1 MKPLHKRLLS
11 LLMVLLLVLGIFPA
25 AMAATVDEDPDL
37 PAPIRGYDPS
47 DPDNLYPYGLPV
59 TDYIPEE
66 LQSVLENGIRTRV
79 ATNQGSIPDEMWDN
93 TILRALEYTGY
104 DVQRQKSKGQLY
116 KNGYIGKKLKT
127 NDPSVLSEIGYWS
140 SGACPNGDE
149 TVTASGT
156 ATGKAPKISY
166 FESNGLVCASFVTY
180 YLCNYLPNIEGIDTS
195 HIYEKVKELGTDGKA
210 YYLTSVNVWKRTLD
224 ALAGSKNGGVT
235 KYTNANTAYA
245 NLVPGDV
252 IVFADDSGDLVH
264 VAIYAGEYNL
274 YNTSNSNLGLYHY
287 IIHVGNSRGPEINLV
302 EWMAT
307 SSGSKTSEPVA
318 WYHLDIHDAVDA
330 TGFIEVN
337 KSSEDG
343 TALSGAYFTATNQ
356 STKEKFIIGP
366 TNSKGYAKSGEMPL
380 GTYTVVE
387 TVFPAG
393 YEAAGQTSW
402 TVTLNENTPNLT
414 VTINVLNK
422 LITGSLSLTKITE
435 DGKNLSG
442 WQFGIYSDQACTKK
456 LAGPIETDSGGK
468 LTLTGLVPGT
478 VWVKELGHRD
488 ATINTLYECE
498 STNPQQVTISGN
510 KTATVSFHN
519 CLKRGS
525 LVFRKATTSGIGT
538 ELGWTAKLWRVEADG
553 SKTYIGSG
561 TTKKDA
567 ADPTYTFGNL
577 LPGRYVLQEDA
588 STAHPGFT
596 VDTQYHDIT
605 VEAGKNASVT
615 ITNGHLGKAKI
626 VKKMPDGGS
635 GAGWEFEIYRADD
648 NTLIGTFATTEDST
662 VLTDYIEPGDY
673 LIYEKIPKDSIY
685 YCETPNPQKVTV
697 TAGKTAAVTFINRL
711 RPGSIAVKKVDTA
724 DAPRAGA
731 EFLLEW
737 SEDNITWQA
746 VTTAETAYVVKGCCT
761 STGLDNGKLVSD
773 ENGMVRFEGL
783 HPELYYRLTETKA
796 PDGLQLLSDYAF
808 VGRIPIEK
816 ELTVSLRVV
825 NVPVFMLPKTG
836 TKTAALLPIGL
847 VLCLATCVA
856 VLAYLRRKEQ

>member
-11 LLMVLLLVLGIFPA
+11 LLMVLLLVLGMFPA

-47 DPDNLYPYGLPV
+47 DPDNPYPYGLPV

-66 LQSVLENGIRTRV
+66 LQSVLDNGIRTRS

-127 NDPSVLSEIGYWS
+127 NDPSVLSDIGYWS

-195 HIYEKVKELGTDGKA
+195 HIYEKAKELGTDGKT
-210 YYLTSVNVWKRTLD
+210 YYLTSVSVWKRTLD
-224 ALAGSKNGGVT
+224 ALASSKNGGVT

-252 IVFADDSGDLVH
+252 VVFADDDGDLVH

-366 TNSKGYAKSGEMPL
+366 TNSKGYAKSGELPL

-402 TVTLNENTPNLT
+402 TVTLSENTPNLT
-414 VTINVLNK
+414 VTVNVVNK
-422 LITGSLSLTKITE
+422 LITGSLALTKTTE

-442 WQFGIYSDQACTKK
+442 WQFRIYSDQACTKK
-456 LAGPIETDSGGK
+456 LVGPTETDNGGK
-468 LTLTGLVPGT
+468 LSVTGLVPGT
-478 VWVKELGHRD
+478 VWVKELGHKD
-488 ATINTLYECE
+488 AATNVLYECE

-519 CLKRGS
+519 RLKRGS
-525 LVFRKATTSGIGT
+525 LVFRKATTSGLGA

-605 VEAGKNASVT
+605 VEAGKTASVT

-626 VKKMPDGGS
+626 VKKMSDGGS

-648 NTLIGTFATTEDST
+648 NTLIGTFITTEDST
-662 VLTDYIEPGDY
+662 VLTDYIEPGEY
-673 LIYEKIPKDSIY
+673 LAYEKIPEDSIY
-685 YCETPNPQKVTV
+685 YCETSNPQKVTV
-697 TAGKTAAVTFINRL
+697 TAGETATVTFTNRL
-711 RPGSIAVKKVDTA
+711 RPGSIEVQKVDTA
-724 DAPRAGA
+724 DTPRAGA

-746 VTTAETAYVVKGCCT
+746 VTTAETAYVSKGCCT
-761 STGLDNGKLVSD
+761 STGLTNGKLVSD
-773 ENGMVRFEGL
+773 EDGMVRFEGL

-796 PDGLQLLSDYAF
+796 PDGLQLLSDHAF

-825 NVPVFMLPKTG
+825 NAPVFMLPKTG
-836 TKTAALLPIGL
+836 ANTDPLLPISL
-847 VLCLATCVA
+847 VLCLATCVVA
-856 VLAYLRRKEQ
+856 LAYLRRKEQ

>member
-11 LLMVLLLVLGIFPA
+11 LLMVLLLVLGMFPA

-47 DPDNLYPYGLPV
+47 DPDNPYPYGFPV

-66 LQSVLENGIRTRV
+66 LQSVLDSGIRTRA

-127 NDPSVLSEIGYWS
+127 NDPSVLSDIGYWS

-195 HIYEKVKELGTDGKA
+195 HIYEKAKELGTDGKT
-210 YYLTSVNVWKRTLD
+210 YYLTSVSVWKRTLD
-224 ALAGSKNGGVT
+224 ALASSKNGGVT

-252 IVFADDSGDLVH
+252 VVFADDDGDLVH

-366 TNSKGYAKSGEMPL
+366 TNSKGYAKSGELPL

-402 TVTLNENTPNLT
+402 TVTLSENTPNLT
-414 VTINVLNK
+414 ATVNVVNK
-422 LITGSLSLTKITE
+422 LITGNLSLTKTTE

-442 WQFGIYSDQACTKK
+442 WQFGIYSDQTCSKK
-456 LAGPIETDSGGK
+456 LAGPIETDNGGK
-468 LTLTGLVPGT
+468 LSVTGLVPGT
-478 VWVKELGHRD
+478 VWVKELGHKD
-488 ATINTLYECE
+488 AATNALYKCE

-519 CLKRGS
+519 RLKRGS
-525 LVFRKATTSGIGT
+525 LIFRKATTSGIGA

-605 VEAGKNASVT
+605 VEAGKTASVT

-648 NTLIGTFATTEDST
+648 NTLIGTFITTEDST
-662 VLTDYIEPGDY
+662 VLTDYIEPGEY
-673 LIYEKIPKDSIY
+673 LAYEKISEDSIY
-685 YCETPNPQKVTV
+685 YCETSNPQKVTV
-697 TAGKTAAVTFINRL
+697 TAGETATVTFTNRL
-711 RPGSIAVKKVDTA
+711 RPGSIEVQKVDTA
-724 DAPRAGA
+724 DTPRAGA

-746 VTTAETAYVVKGCCT
+746 VTTAETAYVSKGCCT
-761 STGLDNGKLVSD
+761 STGLTNGKLVSD
-773 ENGMVRFEGL
+773 EDGMVRFEGL

-796 PDGLQLLSDYAF
+796 PDGLQLLADYAF
-808 VGRIPIEK
+808 VGQIPIEK

-825 NVPVFMLPKTG
+825 NAPVFMLPKTG
-836 TKTAALLPIGL
+836 TNTAAVLPVGL
-847 VLCLATCVA
+847 VLCLTTCVVA
-856 VLAYLRRKEQ
+856 LVYLRRKEQ